1 LVVRGATVLMRI
13 LTECNAST
21 LPATSIAKKSR
32 TCCPSN
38 RMKGAEY
45 ATRAPPSIRYWM
57 PATPLG
63 ASVAL
68 KETVTFDRYHPL
80 SPSSPVRVSVVAGGV
95 PAIMTVVDW
104 GDPPRPPPLV
114 VGEFEEWILS
124 P

>member
-1 LVVRGATVLMRI
+1 MTVTFETYQPPLPEVPAIKAVVRGATVLMRI
-13 LTECNAST
+13 VTDCNAST

-38 RMKGAEY
+38 RTKGAEY

-80 SPSSPVRVSVVAGGV
+80 SPSSPVRVSMVAGGV
-95 PAIMTVVDW
+95 TSIMTVID
-104 GDPPRPPPLV
+104 
-114 VGEFEEWILS
+114 
-124 P
+124 